1 MRRRRIGIAIRI
13 RTRKFG
19 GWHTMGDHAS
29 ESLAGEPRV
38 QVEPWGSILKT
49 SGQRGSN
56 SRETACSPAG
66 PSNVF
71 ACSYSSGSFGLAMSL
86 EITTR
91 SGRGDK
97 RFSVSIERASAAAVS
112 TRP

>member
-1 MRRRRIGIAIRI
+1 
-13 RTRKFG
+13 
-19 GWHTMGDHAS
+19 MGDHAS

-38 QVEPWGSILKT
+38 QVEGLGLDLEDFRPEWLELK
-49 SGQRGSN
+49 RD
-56 SRETACSPAG
+56 RLFAG
-66 PSNVF
+66 RAKHS
-71 ACSYSSGSFGLAMSL
+71 AGLAMSL

-112 TRP
+112 TRT